1 MTANKSVTANFTSSP
16 SCTGNTCPPF
26 GENDIT
32 IWPTCSEHARYSIED
47 YTLTIPV
54 LEIPLLSLMG
64 DPLGESL
71 YYETTLKQVNGT
83 NDRFVL
89 QEVTQLVKVEADT
102 TCARFDLDQGLA
114 TLPAVD
120 VKMPL
125 LNPIVGKDYG
135 HYTERYAVTLKWMP
149 ILGTEI
155 FVVESINKIGEEE
168 RKP

>member
-1 MTANKSVTANFTSSP
+1 MTANKTVTANFTS

-26 GENDIT
+26 NGGGTT

-64 DPLGESL
+64 DSLGESL

-102 TCARFDLDQGLA
+102 TCARFDLDQ
-114 TLPAVD
+114 
-120 VKMPL
+120 
-125 LNPIVGKDYG
+125 
-135 HYTERYAVTLKWMP
+135 H
-149 ILGTEI
+149 
-155 FVVESINKIGEEE
+155 
-168 RKP
+168 